1 MLTLL
6 RDLTAHKGYANAT
19 LLNAIRQHDAAASDL
34 ALRTLLHHILIANRF
49 WLLACLSEP
58 FLREQESRIPDSLD
72 PLIAITGRPTT
83 ARPAGW
89 QTVDESEL
97 GRILENPFVPG
108 GRCSVSDALV
118 QVSLHSQGH
127 RSQCATMLRQ
137 LGGTPPATDFILWVR
152 SRTEPEW

>member
-49 WLLACLSEP
+49 WLLTCLSEP

-72 PLIAITGRPTT
+72 PLIAMYRATHDRE
-83 ARPAGW
+83 AGW
-89 QTVDESEL
+89 LADVDESEL
-97 GRILENPFVPG
+97 GRVLENPFVPG